1 MSMIQS
7 FKCKETARIFE
18 IGTSRKFPSNI
29 LKSAVIRLAMLNHS
43 GKLDDLKVPPSNHL
57 EKLSGNREGQYSIRI
72 NDKYRVCFRWHE
84 NNARDVEIVD
94 YH

>member
-1 MSMIQS
+1 MIQS

-18 IGTSRKFPSNI
+18 CGFSRKFPTSI
-29 LKSAVIRLAMLNHS
+29 LKSAIIRLAMLNRS

-57 EKLSGNREGQYSIRI
+57 EKLSGDREGQYSVRI
-72 NDKYRVCFRWHE
+72 NDRYRVCFKWRE
-84 NNARDVEIVD
+84 NNAYDVEIVD